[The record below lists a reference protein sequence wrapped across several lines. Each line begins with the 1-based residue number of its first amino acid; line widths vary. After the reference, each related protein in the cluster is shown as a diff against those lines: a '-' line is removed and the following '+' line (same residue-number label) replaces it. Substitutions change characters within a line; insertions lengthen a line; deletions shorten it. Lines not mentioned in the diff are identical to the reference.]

1 MKSHRRILFLFGV
14 FLLSQSMVFAQ
25 QIAPKA
31 PDSGLNTLQIN
42 RKKIDSIDKE
52 LMRLI
57 GERESAVREI
67 GIYKAKNNIP
77 PLQAGRFKEVL
88 EKSIIAGEKAGL
100 SATFVT
106 EMMNAIHKES
116 LRIEDEIKLNFHGK

>member
-1 MKSHRRILFLFGV
+1 MKLYRRILFLFGAC
-14 FLLSQSMVFAQ
+14 LLSHSMVFAQ
-25 QIAPKA
+25 QIAPKV

-42 RKKIDSIDKE
+42 RKKIDSLDKE

-77 PLQAGRFKEVL
+77 PLQAGRFKQVL
-88 EKSIIAGEKAGL
+88 EKSIISGKKAGL